1 MEKEEETMNL
11 KEEEHLSN
19 ELKNLIAMGAAMGA
33 GCRTCADK
41 LYGMAQSLN
50 IPEGEMFRA
59 FSLGLSA
66 KAEAVKTMS
75 SKISTLMGNGPEEQ
89 KSGFDG
95 CLKSMAAMARI
106 ASFVAANSAPDALS
120 EIEKAKAEGV
130 TAAQIKMCIN
140 LGKMVRKNAMAFSDQ
155 EIADQVSGLQAEP
168 EQVCCPASPSVGR
181 SQSQA
186 ACSCI

>member
-1 MEKEEETMNL
+1 MNL
-11 KEEEHLSN
+11 KEEQHLSN

-41 LYGMAQSLN
+41 LHGIAQSLN
-50 IPEGEMFRA
+50 IPEGEMFKA
-59 FSLGLSA
+59 FQMGLSA

-75 SKISTLMGNGPEEQ
+75 GKISTLMGNGSEE
-89 KSGFDG
+89 KKTGFDG

-120 EIEKAKAEGV
+120 EIEKAKTEGITAE
-130 TAAQIKMCIN
+130 QIKMCIN

-155 EIADQVSGLQAEP
+155 EIAEKVSGLQLEP
-168 EQVCCPASPSVGR
+168 EQGCCPVSPVSN
-181 SQSQA
+181 SQA
-186 ACSCI
+186 ACSCS